1 MMSNEKKT
9 FNFRTDLASERRD
22 LYRKANSIENEIQ
35 GIESK
40 KEEVNENI
48 SVERVKITNE
58 EGEKAIGKPIGNY
71 ITIDIQKLK
80 IAQDEDIEKSAETL
94 SNELKKLIDTH
105 IDSQGEILVVGLGNI
120 YVTPDSLGPKVI
132 NEIEVTRHIINYLPQ
147 YVEEGTRMVSAI
159 SPGVLGTTGI
169 ETLEILKGI
178 VDNIHPKL
186 VIVIDALA
194 SRSIERISSTVQISD
209 TGIVPGA
216 GVGNTRA
223 ELSQSTL
230 GIPVIAIGIPTVVE
244 TAVLV
249 NDSLDLFITK
259 LQEEAKS
266 NDYLNQLDLFI
277 TKLQEEAKSNDYL
290 NQLKEQDNYEEIKE
304 ALLPRD
310 FNLIVTPKE
319 IDDLIENMKD
329 VVAKGINLSM

>member
-1 MMSNEKKT
+1 M

-22 LYRKANSIENEIQ
+22 IYKKANNLEQVE
-35 GIESK
+35 GIEAT
-40 KEEVNENI
+40 KEEINEKI
-48 SVERVKITNE
+48 FVERVKITNE
-58 EGEKAIGKPIGNY
+58 KGEEAIGKPRGNY
-71 ITIDIQKLK
+71 ITIDIKKLK
-80 IAQDEDIEKSAETL
+80 IAQEEEIQQAANTLAE
-94 SNELKKLIDTH
+94 ELKKVLDTH
-105 IDSQGEILVVGLGNI
+105 IDKQGEVLVVGLGNV

-132 NEIEVTRHIINYLPQ
+132 NDIEVTRHIINYLPQ
-147 YVEEGTRMVSAI
+147 YVNEGTRMVSAI

-169 ETLEILKGI
+169 ETVEILKGI
-178 VDNIHPKL
+178 VDNIKPKL

-194 SRSIERISSTVQISD
+194 SRSIERISSTVQLSD

-216 GVGNTRA
+216 GVGNTRS
-223 ELSQSTL
+223 EISQKTL

-266 NDYLNQLDLFI
+266 NEYLNH
-277 TKLQEEAKSNDYL
+277 
-290 NQLKEQDNYEEIKE
+290 LKEEDNYEEIKQ
-304 ALLPRD
+304 ALVPKD

-319 IDDLIENMKD
+319 IDELIENMTEI
-329 VVAKGINLSM
+329 VATGINQAM

>member
-1 MMSNEKKT
+1 MLEKYMSKTDIEKEKIQKNCEKEP
-9 FNFRTDLASERRD
+9 FNFRTDLATERRD
-22 LYRKANSIENEIQ
+22 LYRKANSIENEID
-35 GIESK
+35 GIESE
-40 KEEVNENI
+40 KEEINENI
-48 SVERVKITNE
+48 TVERVKIKNE
-58 EGEKAIGKPIGNY
+58 EGQKAIGKPIGNY
-71 ITIDIQKLK
+71 ITIDIKKLK

-94 SNELKKLIDTH
+94 SNELTKILDTH
-105 IDSQGEILVVGLGNI
+105 IDKQGEILVVGLGNI
-120 YVTPDSLGPKVI
+120 YVTPDSLGPKVV
-132 NEIEVTRHIINYLPQ
+132 NDIEVTRHIINYLPQ

-169 ETLEILKGI
+169 ETVEILKGI

-194 SRSIERISSTVQISD
+194 SRSIERISSTVQLSD

-216 GVGNTRA
+216 GVGNKRS
-223 ELSQSTL
+223 EISKETL

-249 NDSLDLFITK
+249 NDCLNLFITK

-266 NDYLNQLDLFI
+266 N
-277 TKLQEEAKSNDYL
+277 EYL
-290 NQLKEQDNYEEIKE
+290 NQLKEQDNYDEIKE
-304 ALLPRD
+304 SLIPGD

-319 IDDLIENMKD
+319 IDDLIENMTE
-329 VVAKGINLSM
+329 VVAKGINMSM